1 MLVETFLCMSDNH
14 QKNRAINIRKFKA
27 WVAANLS
34 PESPLYQ
41 VVQREKDELPLDEA
55 VAKTDMICALIDT
68 SVTSKTLRKH

>member
-1 MLVETFLCMSDNH
+1 MYSEG
-14 QKNRAINIRKFKA
+14 KRAPTATKIISIRKFKE

-68 SVTSKTLRKH
+68 SVTSKTLVRKH